1 MGSERNATDKL
12 KNAILGTKCFLAF
25 DFFYKEEQP
34 EVPHN
39 QTKIP
44 TFSQFFCTNLASRIA
59 RSFLALLL
67 PETEYHP
74 ATVPLK

>member
-1 MGSERNATDKL
+1 MGSERNAADKL

-39 QTKIP
+39 QIKIP
-44 TFSQFFCTNLASRIA
+44 TFSQFFCTNLARPYRAVISGLATSRN
-59 RSFLALLL
+59 
-67 PETEYHP
+67 
-74 ATVPLK
+74 